1 MRTKS
6 IAHTNP
12 REVRLSSGTAALGFS
27 HYLLDPLILLVMNI
41 DGGDLD
47 EFIEGQDRRDRDD
60 RKLPHESREKA
71 ERHDHAPER
80 DTVADH
86 AELCVTAGGEDAAYG
101 RSVDGTSHDVVD
113 THDHHPD
120 KIMG

>member
-1 MRTKS
+1 M
-6 IAHTNP
+6 IFI
-12 REVRLSSGTAALGFS
+12 RE
-27 HYLLDPLILLVMNI
+27 LLIPGNVLHPLILLVMNI

-86 AELCVTAGGEDAAYG
+86 AELRISARSQYPRDLKAIEEIAGHGSAK
-101 RSVDGTSHDVVD
+101 HDEYVFSI
-113 THDHHPD
+113 HPAL
-120 KIMG
+120 IRQFENP

>member
-1 MRTKS
+1 M
-6 IAHTNP
+6 IFI
-12 REVRLSSGTAALGFS
+12 RELLIPGNV
-27 HYLLDPLILLVMNI
+27 LDPLILLVMNI

-86 AELCVTAGGEDAAYG
+86 AELRISARREDAADNCRIQRVTDDIVGAQKEHPLKIPVCYG
-101 RSVDGTSHDVVD
+101 RHIRR
-113 THDHHPD
+113 DHTCYS
-120 KIMG
+120 